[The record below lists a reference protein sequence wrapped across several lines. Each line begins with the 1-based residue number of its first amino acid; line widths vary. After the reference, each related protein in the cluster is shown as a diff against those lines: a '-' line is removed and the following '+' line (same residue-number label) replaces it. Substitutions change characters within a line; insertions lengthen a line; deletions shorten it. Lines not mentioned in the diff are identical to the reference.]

1 MPLDWLAKP
10 AKNVDHWV
18 RRTTLE
24 KQSALTHPP
33 QSLNV
38 LQEITADFA
47 GWQGSE
53 FPALDGLQLI
63 HIVGPASKPSIQNKQ
78 RFSSQDEQDC
88 DQTNDSEPL
97 VSMVRQMP
105 GANSVTQLKPDTH
118 NSDTTRDQ
126 EPSDFKNDYAQ
137 ILSALAMG
145 KCCFVKSNR
154 NLLIGIAS
162 TPASTDAARHIY
174 QNLSSKVPKLTSSP
188 LSLLLKLNGIEFA
201 ALIGA
206 YIGAAQAG
214 VPILVNGFVATAA
227 ALLAVRINPTI
238 REWMLFTCKGCD
250 EAQGQAYRALRAR
263 PMIQQ
268 NSDYCEHRTAA
279 QALEVIHSSLGLN
292 RRLLGSGAKS

>member
-1 MPLDWLAKP
+1 MPLDWLAQP

-18 RRTTLE
+18 RNATLE
-24 KQSALTHPP
+24 KQSALTYPP

-63 HIVGPASKPSIQNKQ
+63 HIVDPTSKPSIQSEQ
-78 RFSSQDEQDC
+78 RFYSQDEKSC
-88 DQTNDSEPL
+88 DQTKESENL
-97 VSMVRQMP
+97 VSIVRQMP
-105 GANSVTQLKPDTH
+105 GLNSVTQLNLAIH
-118 NSDTTRDQ
+118 NTDTTRDQ
-126 EPSDFKNDYAQ
+126 EPSDSKHDYTR
-137 ILSALAMG
+137 IISALAKG
-145 KCCFVKSNR
+145 RSCFKKSNR
-154 NLLIGIAS
+154 NLLIGVAA

-238 REWMLFTCKGCD
+238 REWMLFTSKGRD
-250 EAQGQAYRALRAR
+250 EVQERAYRELQAR

-268 NSDYCEHRTAA
+268 DSDYCEHRTAA

-292 RRLLGSGAKS
+292 RRLLG